1 MLSDPASDGHQPT
14 DALRIE
20 PSDDPWLVADVGGTH
35 ARIGVYQPTLGLQQP
50 MRFANDL
57 FPSMPA
63 LFDEYRR
70 RTSLSASRMLLAI
83 ALPETS
89 LTLKMTNRAW
99 HVDPHELRQQSR
111 LRQLYVVNDFAAAVA
126 AVPRLGDAQLQTVQ
140 PGTESSGPIV
150 LLGPGT
156 GLGVA
161 AALRIDDRWCV
172 LPSEAGHM
180 SVGSG
185 DAKIDAIVDR
195 ARESRGRVSWERLL
209 SGPGLAW
216 LDAEL
221 NGTALMSAADV
232 AQRALSGHQASLETL
247 HLFSHCLGEFAGDV
261 CLAMRAL
268 GGVYLTGGVL
278 DGMEQGFSIDR
289 FLSGFRSKGRFE
301 AMLRQV
307 AVRRVLA
314 HDLGL
319 LGAVAIVKGDA
330 IVPGLRVC
338 E

>member
-1 MLSDPASDGHQPT
+1 MKENYRRCGFSRRKTANRCRPSLGSREPESCSVDHGWRIGRTSAVADRLGKPTGRPRALSPASDGHQPT
-14 DALRIE
+14 DALQIE
-20 PSDDPWLVADVGGTH
+20 PGDDPWLVADVGGTH

-140 PGTESSGPIV
+140 PGTTESSGPIV

-172 LPSEAGHM
+172 
-180 SVGSG
+180 
-185 DAKIDAIVDR
+185 
-195 ARESRGRVSWERLL
+195 
-209 SGPGLAW
+209 
-216 LDAEL
+216 
-221 NGTALMSAADV
+221 
-232 AQRALSGHQASLETL
+232 
-247 HLFSHCLGEFAGDV
+247 
-261 CLAMRAL
+261 CLAR
-268 GGVYLTGGVL
+268 L
-278 DGMEQGFSIDR
+278 DT
-289 FLSGFRSKGRFE
+289 
-301 AMLRQV
+301 
-307 AVRRVLA
+307 
-314 HDLGL
+314 
-319 LGAVAIVKGDA
+319 
-330 IVPGLRVC
+330 
-338 E
+338 

>member
-1 MLSDPASDGHQPT
+1 MRRRSSPET
-14 DALRIE
+14 IR
-20 PSDDPWLVADVGGTH
+20 LVADVGGTRPH
-35 ARIGVYQPTLGLQQP
+35 RCLSADWGCSN

-126 AVPRLGDAQLQTVQ
+126 AVPRLSDTQLQTVQ
-140 PGTESSGPIV
+140 PGTESAGPIV

-156 GLGVA
+156 TGIA

-185 DAKIDAIVDR
+185 DGKVDAIVDR
-195 ARESRGRVSWERLL
+195 ARARHGRVSWERLL

-216 LDAEL
+216 LDVEL

-278 DGMEQGFSIDR
+278 DGMGHGFSIDK

-307 AVRRVLA
+307 AVWRVLA

-330 IVPGLRVC
+330 IVPGLKVC

>member
-1 MLSDPASDGHQPT
+1 MVLDTTGDEHQPT

-20 PSDDPWLVADVGGTH
+20 PSADPWLVADVGGTH
-35 ARIGVYQPTLGLQQP
+35 ARIGVYHPNSGLQRI
-50 MRFANDL
+50 MRFANEL

-70 RTSLSASRMLLAI
+70 RSSSSASRMLLAI

-89 LTLKMTNRAW
+89 PTLKMTNRAW
-99 HVDPHELRQQSR
+99 RVDPHELRQQSR
-111 LRQLYVVNDFAAAVA
+111 LRQLYVVNDFAAAIA
-126 AVPRLGDAQLQTVQ
+126 AVPGLSDAQLQIVQ
-140 PGTESSGPIV
+140 PGIASSGPIV

-161 AALRIDDRWCV
+161 AALRVDNRWCV

-180 SVGSG
+180 SVGSD
-185 DAKIDAIVDR
+185 DAKIGAIVDR

-221 NGTALMSAADV
+221 NGTALISAADV
-232 AQRALSGHQASLETL
+232 AQRALNGHQPSLETL
-247 HLFSHCLGEFAGDV
+247 HVFSHCLGEFAGDV

-278 DGMEQGFSIDR
+278 DGMAEGFSIDR

-307 AVRRVLA
+307 SVRRVLA